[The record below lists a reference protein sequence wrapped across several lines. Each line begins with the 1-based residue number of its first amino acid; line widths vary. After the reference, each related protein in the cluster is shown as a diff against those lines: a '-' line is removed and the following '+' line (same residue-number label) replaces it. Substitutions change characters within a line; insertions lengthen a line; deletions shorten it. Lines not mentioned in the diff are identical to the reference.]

1 MSWKFGIQD
10 ATHQIRVAVSGCEAL
25 GDYGV
30 RPIAAYA
37 CVSESQQWPTLRLE
51 VEPSLGVR
59 IYLRDR
65 PPAATN
71 NDPDWFMRAFP
82 VCQRNASGQEDRQT
96 QVPRRAGR
104 VRSRAPRSV
113 VVVRPS
119 PVIAVTRRVSL
130 AGTAPAGGSR
140 CVAGACIG
148 IRCGSQACA
157 SAGTAGT
164 RTDTNTVVRA
174 ARVRIAWTGI
184 RVAGAA
190 GSGVRADGTRRTA
203 RRDLIPLRI
212 PVRVVRRLLGG

>member
-10 ATHQIRVAVSGCEAL
+10 ATHQIRGAVSGCEAL

-37 CVSESQQWPTLRLE
+37 GVSESQQWPTLRLE

-71 NDPDWFMRAFP
+71 NDPDWFMRSFA
-82 VCQRNASGQEDRQT
+82 VCQRNASGQEDRQA

-104 VRSRAPRSV
+104 VPSGAPRPV

-119 PVIAVTRRVSL
+119 PVIAVTRGVSL
-130 AGTAPAGGSR
+130 AGTARVGGSR

-148 IRCGSQACA
+148 FRCGSQACG

-174 ARVRIAWTGI
+174 ARVRIARTGI
-184 RVAGAA
+184 RAA

-212 PVRVVRRLLGG
+212 PVRVVRCLLGG